1 MKLNLSGKH
10 FFSSNNNANEDRKN
24 IEENKYSS
32 TNENNW
38 DNNIN
43 SNNLYKYQK
52 NTQNL
57 KKMNSNKIKTVM
69 IELLKTI

>member
-1 MKLNLSGKH
+1 MKLC

-24 IEENKYSS
+24 IEEDKYSS

>member
-52 NTQNL
+52 
-57 KKMNSNKIKTVM
+57 
-69 IELLKTI
+69 KTIYGVKYEI